1 MKNYLLEIEVR
12 LLILKYGYRNILSVL
27 AKVKENSVEQ
37 VESLLRDIECREG
50 RPKTVVQR
58 NTLDVVEEIIKDHQN
73 YELLKKLALGYDN
86 KVFLPQLK
94 DVKRLLER
102 SKVDTKN
109 IKSRMQATKKV
120 FEVICDYSLAE
131 IKEMVPIQNATNE
144 SAFSALAREIIDG
157 STK

>member
-73 YELLKKLALGYDN
+73 YELLKSLRLA
-86 KVFLPQLK
+86 
-94 DVKRLLER
+94 
-102 SKVDTKN
+102 TT
-109 IKSRMQATKKV
+109 IKS
-120 FEVICDYSLAE
+120 FCHS
-131 IKEMVPIQNATNE
+131 
-144 SAFSALAREIIDG
+144 
-157 STK
+157 